1 MELDSLSVRGV
12 SMSSE
17 ELVRE
22 WNLYEL
28 SCTKEGIKFPV
39 WGIVFHHDVVEY
51 YGFGDGY
58 GHVGNASERDEDGS
72 FTFVSDR
79 LGEITFRR
87 VHYQEFN
94 ERFEDRLFGRGKVEA
109 LSDEDLSRLLRG

>member
-1 MELDSLSVRGV
+1 MTSD
-12 SMSSE
+12 

-28 SCTKEGIKFPV
+28 SCPKANMNFPV
-39 WGIVFHHDVVEY
+39 WGIAFHKDIVEY

-58 GHVGNASERDEDGS
+58 GHVGKASERDEDGS
-72 FTFVSDR
+72 FKFVSDG

-94 ERFEDRLFGRGKVEA
+94 ERFADRLFGRGKA
-109 LSDEDLSRLLRG
+109 KASSDEDLSRLLKE